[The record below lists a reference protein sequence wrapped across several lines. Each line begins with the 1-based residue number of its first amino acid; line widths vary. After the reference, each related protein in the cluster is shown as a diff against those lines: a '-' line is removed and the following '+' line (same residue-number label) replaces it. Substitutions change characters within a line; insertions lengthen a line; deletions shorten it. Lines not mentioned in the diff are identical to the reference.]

1 MFDKLRQFATGSERA
16 QATDLPG
23 VLLALVIAGVIGFV
37 GVFVMSEVS
46 SETSL
51 TSGDPLYNASESMEG
66 AIESAFSLVGIAF
79 IVLILS
85 VVIVYLYAVRG
96 R

>member
-1 MFDKLRQFATGSERA
+1 MLPDMDDRA

-37 GVFVMSEVS
+37 GVFVMNEVVQ
-46 SETSL
+46 ETALEDSDEL
-51 TSGDPLYNASESMEG
+51 SNASDSMTS
-66 AIESAFSLVGIAF
+66 AVNSAFSLVGIAF

>member
-1 MFDKLRQFATGSERA
+1 MKEKLKLADDDRG

-23 VLLALVIAGVIGFV
+23 VLLALVIAGVIGYI
-37 GVFVMSEVS
+37 GIFVMSEVS
-46 SETSL
+46 AETQLGENDS
-51 TSGDPLYNASESMEG
+51 LYNASQNMDS
-66 AIESAFSLVGIAF
+66 AIDSAFSLVGIAF

>member
-1 MFDKLRQFATGSERA
+1 MLRKLFDGDERA

-23 VLLALVIAGVIGFV
+23 VLLALIIAGVIGFI
-37 GVFVMSEVS
+37 GIFVMSEV
-46 SETSL
+46 EGQTSL
-51 TSGDPLYNASESMEG
+51 SSGDPLYNASENMTD
-66 AIESAFSLVGIAF
+66 AVESAFSLVGIAF

>member
-1 MFDKLRQFATGSERA
+1 MLDSIKQFGTDNRG

-23 VLLALVIAGVIGFV
+23 VMLALIIAGVIGFI
-37 GVFVMSEVS
+37 GVFVMSEVQG
-46 SETSL
+46 ETSL
-51 TSGDPLYNASESMEG
+51 ESGDPLFNASESMES
-66 AIESAFSLVGIAF
+66 AIESAFGLVGIAF

-96 R
+96 RR

>member
-1 MFDKLRQFATGSERA
+1 MKSKLKALMSNDRA
-16 QATDLPG
+16 QAMDLPG
-23 VLLALVIAGVIGFV
+23 VLLALVIAGVIGYI
-37 GVFVMSEVS
+37 GIFVMSEVS
-46 SETSL
+46 SETQVGENDS
-51 TSGDPLYNASESMEG
+51 LYNASEAMDS
-66 AIESAFSLVGIAF
+66 AIDSAFSLVGIAF